1 MARCRVLSRS
11 ASASAIPASLD
22 YDRDTGVISS
32 DEKLLYQT
40 VIGIEIHAQLSV
52 PTKLFSPAPTRH
64 HPGYSSSDAGANQL
78 VHPFDIAF
86 PGTLPIIS
94 LPAIK
99 ASILSAAS
107 LKCRIHE
114 CSRFERKH
122 YFYAGRCD
130 DDESW
135 RERD

>member
-1 MARCRVLSRS
+1 MPV
-11 ASASAIPASLD
+11 PLD
-22 YDRDTGVISS
+22 YDRDTGIISS
-32 DEKLLYQT
+32 SDKLLYQT

-52 PTKLFSPAPTRH
+52 VTKLFSPAPTRH
-64 HPGYSSSDAGANQL
+64 HPGCSSLDAGANQL
-78 VHPFDIAF
+78 VNPFDVAF
-86 PGTLPIIS
+86 PGTLPTIS
-94 LPAIK
+94 LPAVK

-130 DDESW
+130 DKES
-135 RERD
+135 